1 MTMLDDLIP
10 LTPEQ
15 EALRKLVR
23 DFAEHEVAPVARECD
38 LTEQVPRPLLER
50 MAVLGF
56 FGGLVPA
63 EWGGL
68 GLDHVTYA
76 VLIEEMARVDHV
88 VAVLMSMPSSLVG
101 AGLRKYGTPEQKDR
115 WLRPLAQGRLFGAGA
130 VTEPGSGTDVA
141 GLTTTYRRDAD
152 GFLINGTKA
161 WISNLDLADFVV
173 TFATRDRSA
182 GRRGISAFVIPRD
195 SPGLSFRP
203 YREKLGFRA
212 IPTGEVVLEDV
223 RVPGDCLLGDEGQGF
238 AVAMAAVESGRLA
251 VASRAVGVAQSCLDD
266 SLAYARQREVFGRA
280 IAHYQLIQAKV
291 TDMAVGV
298 ATARLLV
305 HAAAR
310 LMDRGDRA
318 RVELSMAKLYAS
330 DVLQRAATDAVQI
343 HGAYGTSGEYR
354 VSRFYRDS
362 KVFQLVEGTNEIH
375 RILVGEYLLGIR
387 T

>member
-1 MTMLDDLIP
+1 MTMLDDLVP

-38 LTEQVPRPLLER
+38 LAERVPRSLLER

-203 YREKLGFRA
+203 YQEKLGFRA